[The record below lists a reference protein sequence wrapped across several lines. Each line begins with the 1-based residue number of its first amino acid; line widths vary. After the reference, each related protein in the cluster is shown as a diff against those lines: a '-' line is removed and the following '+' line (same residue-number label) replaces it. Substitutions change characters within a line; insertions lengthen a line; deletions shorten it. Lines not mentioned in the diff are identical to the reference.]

1 MRSNRLILI
10 LLSAII
16 FCSCSTEKKKSQIY
30 ERLKACNSNELDS
43 TILCGTFSVFENRQT
58 NAGRKINLSIIVIP
72 AIHKGV
78 SKPPI
83 FCLEGGPGVPVTG
96 GASFYADS
104 INYYR
109 LE

>member
-16 FCSCSTEKKKSQIY
+16 FCSCSTEKKESQIY
-30 ERLKACNSNELDS
+30 ERLKACNPSDVDS
-43 TILCGTFSVFENRQT
+43 TILCGTYSVFENRQT
-58 NAGRKINLSIIVIP
+58 NAGKKIDLNIIVIP
-72 AIHKGV
+72 AIHKNS

-83 FCLEGGPGVPVTG
+83 FCLEGGPGVAVTS

-104 INYYR
+104 INYY
-109 LE
+109 